1 MPRSKEAAKASY
13 DRISKWYDW
22 LARSERKYGYAGVQK
37 LSPRRGEVVLEIGF
51 GTGHSVLAMAHM
63 VGPSG
68 RVYGIDISEGM
79 FNITQSRIR
88 EAGLSDIVELRCGD
102 AASLPFEASFLDAIL
117 MSFTLELFDTPEI
130 PVVLSE
136 CRRVLR
142 EGGRICV
149 IALSKGQQPGV
160 AVRVYEWV
168 HTKFPAYVDCRP
180 ILLRRAMEE
189 ARFQILDVTGRSMF
203 GLPVQIV
210 LAQKALQGT
219 AQNNSAVGG
228 QHVQSGVDGRTRQA
242 TGDTPLP

>member
-1 MPRSKEAAKASY
+1 MAEGEPGISRVPRSKEVAKASY
-13 DRISKWYDW
+13 DRISKWYDL
-22 LARSERKYGYAGVQK
+22 LAGSERKYGYAGVQK
-37 LSPRRGEVVLEIGF
+37 LSPRKGEVVLEIGF
-51 GTGHSVLAMAHM
+51 GTGHYVLAMAQM

-68 RVYGIDISEGM
+68 SVYGIDISEGM

-88 EAGLSDIVELRCGD
+88 EAGLSDRVELRCGD

-130 PVVLSE
+130 PVILSE

-142 EGGRICV
+142 QGGRICV
-149 IALSKGQQPGV
+149 VALSKGQQPGV

-189 ARFQILDVTGRSMF
+189 ARFQILDVTERSMF

-210 LAQKALQGT
+210 LAQKASQGT
-219 AQNNSAVGG
+219 AENNSAVGG
-228 QHVQSGVDGRTRQA
+228 QHV
-242 TGDTPLP
+242 